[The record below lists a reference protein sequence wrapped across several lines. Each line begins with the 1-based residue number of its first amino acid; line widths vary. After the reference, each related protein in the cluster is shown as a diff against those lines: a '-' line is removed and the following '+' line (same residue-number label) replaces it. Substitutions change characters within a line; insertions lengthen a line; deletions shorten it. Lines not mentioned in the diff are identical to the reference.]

1 MTNLM
6 EPAQPQTEPLP
17 GTVKL
22 YHRHL
27 IVCTRHP
34 NWTARIEQGGGFL
47 QMLAEAV
54 QDRMAQIGDQVKIT
68 ACVEAGAGSKGYDI
82 LAFPEGVRY
91 VGVEEAGIPALVE
104 DHLVRNRIS
113 DRIPHRPLTGYHIFV
128 CIHRQRDERCGVC
141 GPPLITQFNTA
152 LAERGLND
160 QVTVRGSSHIGGH
173 RFAGNVLI
181 YPGGDWYGRVTPA
194 DVARILD
201 QHVINGQP
209 VGDLWRGRMGLFPE
223 TQLEIAKD
231 WRDG

>member
-1 MTNLM
+1 MTNRM

-22 YHRHL
+22 YQRHL

-34 NWTARIEQGGGFL
+34 NWAARIEQGGGFL
-47 QMLAEAV
+47 QILAEAV
-54 QDRMAQIGDQVKIT
+54 HDRMAQIDDQVKIT
-68 ACVEAGAGSKGYDI
+68 ACVEASSGTKGYDI

-91 VGVEEAGIPALVE
+91 VGVEEASIPALVE
-104 DHLVRNRIS
+104 DHLVENRLS
-113 DRIPHRPLTGYHIFV
+113 DRISHRPLSGYHIFV
-128 CIHRQRDERCGVC
+128 CIHEQRDERCGVC
-141 GPPLITQFNTA
+141 GPPLIAQFNAA
-152 LAERGLND
+152 LAGCGLND
-160 QVTVRGSSHIGGH
+160 KVTVRGISHIGGH

-209 VGDLWRGRMGLFPE
+209 VGDLWRGRMGLSPE
-223 TQLEIAKD
+223 TQIQIAKN